1 MQPEIP
7 LRSLSDAERLDW
19 LRLIRT
25 ETIGPVGFRRLLGR
39 YRTAGRV
46 LDALPELSRRTGRA
60 ALRAF
65 PVAEAQAELRR
76 ADDCGARAI
85 ALCEPD
91 YPPLLAAIEDA
102 PPLIYVLGQAS
113 VPARPAIAV
122 VGSRNASANGRRLA
136 GQLARDLGAAGFV
149 VVSGLARGID
159 TAAHQGALAAGTVA
173 VLAGGVDVVYPEE
186 NRRLYAEI
194 LEGGAVIA
202 EQPPGLQPQA
212 RHFPRRNR
220 LISGLAR
227 GIVVVEASLH
237 SGSLITARLA
247 LEQGREVFAVPGS
260 PLDPRARGG
269 NDLIRQGAQLIETAE
284 DVLRGLSGW
293 RQPGPAV
300 ANVDRGGGWPGSWPE
315 DRKAAEAG
323 ARDTPPVP
331 AADGFAADDA
341 ERIVEGLLSPEPVA
355 VDEIVRGCHLSPAV
369 VNTILLEWELA
380 GRLERHPGNRVAL
393 IVTAGDVSA

>member
-102 PPLIYVLGQAS
+102 PPLLYVLGQAS
-113 VPARPAIAV
+113 ALVRPAIAV

-149 VVSGLARGID
+149 VVSGLARGVD
-159 TAAHQGALAAGTVA
+159 TAAHQGALGTGTVA

-194 LEGGAVIA
+194 LAGGAVIA

-227 GIVVVEASLH
+227 GVVVVEASLH

-293 RQPGPAV
+293 RQRPLTASSAGDTAE
-300 ANVDRGGGWPGSWPE
+300 GWPE
-315 DRKAAEAG
+315 DTDAADVAT
-323 ARDTPPVP
+323 RHTPPAP
-331 AADGFAADDA
+331 APDDREADDPQRMIA
-341 ERIVEGLLSPEPVA
+341 GLLSPEPVA